1 MTGASLF
8 LYLMFDLINLVNWQL
23 ATCNKSTDV
32 HVWWR
37 SCSIGVVK
45 QFVSVPAIC
54 AADLRRLFLG
64 AVLLVAAALAHY
76 LHGYY
81 PGSRHRCVYVLN

>member
-23 ATCNKSTDV
+23 ATCKSTDV

-76 LHGYY
+76 LGT
-81 PGSRHRCVYVLN
+81 SRHRCVYVLN